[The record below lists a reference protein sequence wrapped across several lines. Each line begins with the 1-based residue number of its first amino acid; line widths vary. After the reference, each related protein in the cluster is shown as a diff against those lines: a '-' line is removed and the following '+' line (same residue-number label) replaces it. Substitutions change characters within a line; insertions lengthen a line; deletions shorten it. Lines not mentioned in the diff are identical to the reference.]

1 MTRWDLADKKSKVSV
16 IFEILFL
23 VQAISLA
30 FTFGDPKNRYHPT
43 AWIGTIISKLTP
55 LTKNENPYLEK
66 LGGIFIIIIPVVV
79 VVTLLLI
86 LDSGISFLTT
96 DWVTIVVSGV
106 VVVILL
112 KTTIAIRGMEK
123 HAISVLE
130 SLENNNLDMA
140 RNYLSMIVKRNTTN
154 LDKNHVI
161 SGVLESISEN
171 TVDGITG
178 PMFYYAFFGLPG
190 AFIYRIINTADSM
203 IGYKNDIFKNIG
215 WFTATCDTI
224 LNYIPSRLTG
234 LLMIFSAAILQN
246 NWRHS
251 YKVMIRDG
259 KKTESPN
266 AGYPMAAL
274 AGALETKFEKIN
286 HYNLGDGE
294 IILTKQHVISAI
306 KIMKLTSILFF
317 GIITIPIILILS
329 VIGWWIY
336 V

>member
-1 MTRWDLADKKSKVSV
+1 M
-16 IFEILFL
+16 IFESISIIGFAILIDL
-23 VQAISLA
+23 I
-30 FTFGDPKNRYHPT
+30 FGDPKNRYHPT
-43 AWIGTIISKLTP
+43 AWIGMLIAKFTPIAKNQNPIYEKIGGVLIILIISS
-55 LTKNENPYLEK
+55 
-66 LGGIFIIIIPVVV
+66 IVA
-79 VVTLLLI
+79 LLLLS
-86 LDSGISFLTT
+86 LDIGISLIST
-96 DWVTIVVSGV
+96 DYISIILS
-106 VVVILL
+106 VIIGALLL

-286 HYNLGDGE
+286 HYKLGDGE
-294 IILTKQHVISAI
+294 IILTKQHVLSAI

-329 VIGWWIY
+329 FIGWWIY

>member
-1 MTRWDLADKKSKVSV
+1 MILESIIIIGFAIILDL
-16 IFEILFL
+16 I
-23 VQAISLA
+23 
-30 FTFGDPKNRYHPT
+30 FGDPKNRYHPT
-43 AWIGTIISKLTP
+43 AWIGILIAKFTPIAKNQNIIYEKIGGVLIILIISS
-55 LTKNENPYLEK
+55 
-66 LGGIFIIIIPVVV
+66 IVA
-79 VVTLLLI
+79 LLLLS
-86 LDSGISFLTT
+86 LDIGISLIST
-96 DWVTIVVSGV
+96 DYVSMIMS
-106 VVVILL
+106 VIIGALLL

-130 SLENNNLDMA
+130 SLENDNLDMA

-203 IGYKNDIFKNIG
+203 IGYKNDIFKNVG

-286 HYNLGDGE
+286 HYKLGDGE

-329 VIGWWIY
+329 FIGWWIY

>member
-1 MTRWDLADKKSKVSV
+1 M
-16 IFEILFL
+16 IFESISIIGFAILIDL
-23 VQAISLA
+23 I
-30 FTFGDPKNRYHPT
+30 FGDPKNRYHPT
-43 AWIGTIISKLTP
+43 AWIGTLIAKFTTLAKHQNSIFEKIGGVLIIVIISS
-55 LTKNENPYLEK
+55 
-66 LGGIFIIIIPVVV
+66 I
-79 VVTLLLI
+79 
-86 LDSGISFLTT
+86 
-96 DWVTIVVSGV
+96 
-106 VVVILL
+106 VILL
-112 KTTIAIRGMEK
+112 LLSLDFGISLIFTDYISLVVSVLVGIMLLKSTIAIRGMEK
-123 HAISVLE
+123 HAINVLE
-130 SLENNNLDMA
+130 SLENNNLNMA
-140 RNYLSMIVKRNTTN
+140 RNHLSMIVKRNTTN
-154 LDKNHVI
+154 LDKNHVL

-190 AFIYRIINTADSM
+190 AFFYRIVNTADSM
-203 IGYKNDIFKNIG
+203 IGYKNDLFKNLG

-234 LLMIFSAAILQN
+234 LMMIISAGILHN

-251 YKVMIRDG
+251 YKIMMRDG

-286 HYNLGDGE
+286 HYKLGDGE

-306 KIMKLTSILFF
+306 NIMKLTSVLFF
-317 GIITIPIILILS
+317 GIVTVPIILILS
-329 VIGWWIY
+329 FIGWWIY

>member
-1 MTRWDLADKKSKVSV
+1 MIFESISV
-16 IFEILFL
+16 IGFAILIDL
-23 VQAISLA
+23 I
-30 FTFGDPKNRYHPT
+30 FGDPKNRYHPT
-43 AWIGTIISKLTP
+43 AWIGMLIAKFTPIVKNQNPIYEKIGGVLIILIISS
-55 LTKNENPYLEK
+55 
-66 LGGIFIIIIPVVV
+66 IVA
-79 VVTLLLI
+79 LLLLS
-86 LDSGISFLTT
+86 LD
-96 DWVTIVVSGV
+96 
-106 VVVILL
+106 VVISLISTDYVSMITSVIIGALLL

-130 SLENNNLDMA
+130 SLENNDLDMA

-274 AGALETKFEKIN
+274 AGALETKFVKIN
-286 HYNLGDGE
+286 HYKLGDGE

-329 VIGWWIY
+329 FIGWWIY

>member
-1 MTRWDLADKKSKVSV
+1 MILEPIV
-16 IFEILFL
+16 I
-23 VQAISLA
+23 VA
-30 FTFGDPKNRYHPT
+30 FALGIDFVFGDPKNKYHPT
-43 AWIGTIISKLTP
+43 AWIGTLIAKLTP
-55 LTKNENPYLEK
+55 LAKNQNMYVEK
-66 LGGIFIIIIPVVV
+66 LGGIFVVVITVGV

-86 LDSGISFLTT
+86 LDTGISLLTT

-123 HAISVLE
+123 HVKAVLE
-130 SLENNNLDMA
+130 SLDQNNLDMA
-140 RNYLSMIVKRNTTN
+140 RTNLSMIVKRNTKN

-178 PMFYYAFFGLPG
+178 PLFYFALFGLPG
-190 AFIYRIINTADSM
+190 AFVYRVINTVDSM
-203 IGYKNDIFKNIG
+203 IGYKTDIFKNVG
-215 WFTATCDTI
+215 WFGATCDTI

-234 LLMIFSAAILQN
+234 LVMIISAAILQN
-246 NWRHS
+246 NWKES
-251 YKVMIRDG
+251 YKIMIRDG

-286 HYNLGDGE
+286 HYKLGNGE
-294 IILTKQHVISAI
+294 IILTTEHVNSALTM
-306 KIMKLTSILFF
+306 MKLTSILFF
-317 GIITIPIILILS
+317 GLVIIPIITILS
-329 VIGWWIY
+329 LVGWWIHA
-336 V
+336 

>member
-1 MTRWDLADKKSKVSV
+1 M
-16 IFEILFL
+16 IFESISIIGFAILIDL
-23 VQAISLA
+23 I
-30 FTFGDPKNRYHPT
+30 FGDPKNRYHPT
-43 AWIGTIISKLTP
+43 AWIGILIAKFTTLAKHQNPIFEKIGGVLIIVIISS
-55 LTKNENPYLEK
+55 
-66 LGGIFIIIIPVVV
+66 I
-79 VVTLLLI
+79 
-86 LDSGISFLTT
+86 
-96 DWVTIVVSGV
+96 
-106 VVVILL
+106 VILL
-112 KTTIAIRGMEK
+112 LLSLDFGISLIFTDYISLVVSVLVGIILLKSTIAIRGMEK
-123 HAISVLE
+123 HAINVLE
-130 SLENNNLDMA
+130 SLENNNLNMA
-140 RNYLSMIVKRNTTN
+140 RNHLSMIVKRNTTN
-154 LDKNHVI
+154 LDKNHVL

-190 AFIYRIINTADSM
+190 AFFYRIVNTADSM
-203 IGYKNDIFKNIG
+203 IGYKNDLFKNLG

-234 LLMIFSAAILQN
+234 LMMIISAAILHN

-251 YKVMIRDG
+251 YKIMMRDG

-286 HYNLGDGE
+286 HYKLGDGE

-306 KIMKLTSILFF
+306 NIMKLTSVLFF
-317 GIITIPIILILS
+317 GIITVPIILILS
-329 VIGWWIY
+329 FIGWWIY

>member
-1 MTRWDLADKKSKVSV
+1 M
-16 IFEILFL
+16 IFESISIIGFAILIDL
-23 VQAISLA
+23 I
-30 FTFGDPKNRYHPT
+30 FGDPKNRYHPT
-43 AWIGTIISKLTP
+43 AWIGTLIAKFTPLAKHQNSIFEKIGGVLIIVIISS
-55 LTKNENPYLEK
+55 
-66 LGGIFIIIIPVVV
+66 I
-79 VVTLLLI
+79 
-86 LDSGISFLTT
+86 
-96 DWVTIVVSGV
+96 
-106 VVVILL
+106 VILL
-112 KTTIAIRGMEK
+112 LLSLDFGISLIFTDYISLVVSVLVGIMLLKSTIAIRGMEK
-123 HAISVLE
+123 HAINVLE
-130 SLENNNLDMA
+130 SLENNNLNMA
-140 RNYLSMIVKRNTTN
+140 RNHLSMIVKRNTTN
-154 LDKNHVI
+154 LDKNHVL

-190 AFIYRIINTADSM
+190 AFFYRIVNTADSM
-203 IGYKNDIFKNIG
+203 IGYKNDLFKNLG

-234 LLMIFSAAILQN
+234 LMMIISAAILHN

-251 YKVMIRDG
+251 YKIMMRDG

-286 HYNLGDGE
+286 HYKLGDGE

-306 KIMKLTSILFF
+306 NIMKLTSILFF
-317 GIITIPIILILS
+317 GIIIIPIILILS
-329 VIGWWIY
+329 FLGWWIY

>member
-1 MTRWDLADKKSKVSV
+1 MIFESISV
-16 IFEILFL
+16 IGFAILIDL
-23 VQAISLA
+23 I
-30 FTFGDPKNRYHPT
+30 FGDPKNRYHPT
-43 AWIGTIISKLTP
+43 AWIGMLIAKFTPIIKYQNTIYEKIGGVLIILIISSIVVL
-55 LTKNENPYLEK
+55 LL
-66 LGGIFIIIIPVVV
+66 LSLDIGISLISTDYVSIII
-79 VVTLLLI
+79 
-86 LDSGISFLTT
+86 S
-96 DWVTIVVSGV
+96 
-106 VVVILL
+106 VIIGALLL

-130 SLENNNLDMA
+130 SLENDNLDMA

-203 IGYKNDIFKNIG
+203 IGYKNDIFKNVG

-286 HYNLGDGE
+286 HYKLGDGE

-329 VIGWWIY
+329 FIGWWIY